1 MDRKGIKVM
10 KSIHLQ
16 KIQEQ
21 SQKKADG
28 KQMIPKSKILNKVH
42 KYLKKWQDKLSI
54 AISLTVF
61 ATTHGEDKVQNMY
74 HFIVCFEQLPK
85 SKPSEHTSM
94 IRSTLMHDLG
104 IAGNPQACPR
114 TSTYTETYVKNF
126 LNKMNSITN
135 KKDGKNG
142 K

>member
-1 MDRKGIKVM
+1 
-10 KSIHLQ
+10 
-16 KIQEQ
+16 
-21 SQKKADG
+21 
-28 KQMIPKSKILNKVH
+28 MIPKDKVLNKIH
-42 KYLKKWQDKLSI
+42 KYLKKWRDKLSI
-54 AISLTVF
+54 AGSLTVF
-61 ATTHGEDKVQNMY
+61 AITHGEDKVQNMY

-126 LNKMNSITN
+126 LNKM
-135 KKDGKNG
+135 KEPAKRQVKNEG
-142 K
+142 